1 MSVTTTT
8 NARILTT
15 ANYLADYD
23 LHHSQ
28 PSDSDSSP
36 APAPNQHNNSSSLS
50 AGNPGSSASQ
60 SNPAGWETQ
69 WNRVPAHR
77 PVQNQLDEQR
87 NTYTSEIER
96 NFVRVMFGGEFLLS
110 FFLITSFLD
119 RRLASHAVVGMFFSM
134 TGGINFLLTMFV

>member
-28 PSDSDSSP
+28 PSDSASSP
-36 APAPNQHNNSSSLS
+36 APAPNQHADSPST
-50 AGNPGSSASQ
+50 GNPP
-60 SNPAGWETQ
+60 NWETQ
-69 WNRVPAHR
+69 WNRVPAYR

-96 NFVRVMFGGEFLLS
+96 NFVRVMFGGEFP
-110 FFLITSFLD
+110 
-119 RRLASHAVVGMFFSM
+119 LAAFGKDPSH
-134 TGGINFLLTMFV
+134 IDK

>member
-28 PSDSDSSP
+28 PSDSASSP
-36 APAPNQHNNSSSLS
+36 APAPNQHSDSSPPN
-50 AGNPGSSASQ
+50 GNPA
-60 SNPAGWETQ
+60 NWETQ
-69 WNRVPAHR
+69 WNRVPAYR

-96 NFVRVMFGGEFLLS
+96 NFVRVMFGGEFLSS
-110 FFLITSFLD
+110 FSYI
-119 RRLASHAVVGMFFSM
+119 V
-134 TGGINFLLTMFV
+134 